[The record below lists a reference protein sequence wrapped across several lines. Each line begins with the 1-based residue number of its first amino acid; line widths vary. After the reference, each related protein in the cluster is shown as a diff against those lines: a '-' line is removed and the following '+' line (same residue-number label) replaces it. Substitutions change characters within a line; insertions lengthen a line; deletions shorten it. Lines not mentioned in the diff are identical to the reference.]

1 MNLPLLTDT
10 IVAPATPPGHSA
22 LAVVRLCGDQAYAIA
37 DSLFKGK
44 KLSEQSPN
52 TIHFGTLNDEA
63 GMIDEVVASLFRKP
77 HSYTGEDI
85 IEFSTHGSPYVVK
98 RMMQACMTA
107 GARIAEPGEFTRRA
121 FVHGKLDLSQAEA
134 VADLIASENQSQHT
148 LAIQQMRGA
157 YSSKIEGLRQE
168 LIDFAAL
175 LELELDFSEEDIAF
189 ADREQLFR
197 LLNQAEEE
205 IQKLSHSFQ
214 IGNVMKKGIPV
225 AIVGKPNSGK
235 STLLNILLQEEK
247 AIVSEV
253 AGTTRDFIEDTL
265 QLGGITY
272 RFIDT
277 AGLRQTDDAL
287 EAKGIERSYEKMKQ
301 ARLILFIADIQQ
313 PWKEI
318 VADVQQ
324 LTLHSDQKLIVV
336 LNKADAIASTCDVY
350 DVEEAIATSLRNPVL
365 ICSAKQGMHID
376 KLLALIEQETRLQT
390 GFDVLISN
398 ERHWQALQE
407 AASALVLVREGL
419 NEHRSGEFVA
429 LDLRMAL
436 QALGRITGKISSEDI
451 LGSVFSR
458 FCIGK

>member
-225 AIVGKPNSGK
+225 AIVGKPN
-235 STLLNILLQEEK
+235 
-247 AIVSEV
+247 
-253 AGTTRDFIEDTL
+253 
-265 QLGGITY
+265 
-272 RFIDT
+272 
-277 AGLRQTDDAL
+277 
-287 EAKGIERSYEKMKQ
+287 
-301 ARLILFIADIQQ
+301 
-313 PWKEI
+313 
-318 VADVQQ
+318 
-324 LTLHSDQKLIVV
+324 
-336 LNKADAIASTCDVY
+336 
-350 DVEEAIATSLRNPVL
+350 
-365 ICSAKQGMHID
+365 
-376 KLLALIEQETRLQT
+376 
-390 GFDVLISN
+390 
-398 ERHWQALQE
+398 
-407 AASALVLVREGL
+407 
-419 NEHRSGEFVA
+419 
-429 LDLRMAL
+429 
-436 QALGRITGKISSEDI
+436 
-451 LGSVFSR
+451 
-458 FCIGK
+458 